1 MLSYITVMVIK
12 RRVRKFDE
20 VCNNQRHFCGCLN
33 FKNQFDDDIITVT
46 CNRIT
51 VIKSK
56 MVENSLIHNSTNNT
70 HPVK

>member
-1 MLSYITVMVIK
+1 MVIK

-33 FKNQFDDDIITVT
+33 FKNQFDDDMITVT
-46 CNRIT
+46 
-51 VIKSK
+51 KSK
-56 MVENSLIHNSTNNT
+56 MVENSFIHNSANNT